1 MTVSFFPCLAT
12 GVCRVAC
19 VGCGGGG
26 GQAVPGR
33 TGHQGGQGQGQGQEA
48 SSGLGALSLRVI

>member
-33 TGHQGGQGQGQGQEA
+33 TGHQGGQGQGQEA